1 MKLSPEQIEKI
12 DIILEK
18 LGLDFLDFKLEIKD
32 HIASQTEELC
42 EEQNITFEEALLLVL
57 KEWEPNLLLKSSIWI
72 SNKRSFSAVVMNGIR
87 KRYYIYNGI
96 AIPIILLFFQ
106 LHYIYRKEIDTHFL
120 SGIMFG
126 FISIIV
132 LILLGFRYLIYIKN
146 KETSYS
152 YEFNRICKMVSLF
165 WIMNVVF
172 YSLIGISP
180 IIIWNGM
187 IVAYSP
193 IAFYSYYKHSQF
205 CKHIDKVII

>member
-57 KEWEPNLLLKSSIWI
+57 KEWEPNLLLKSSIWV
-72 SNKRSFSAVVMNGIR
+72 SNKRCFSLFVLNGIR
-87 KRYYIYNGI
+87 KRYYIYNSI
-96 AIPIILLFFQ
+96 AIPIILLFFLLQ
-106 LHYIYRKEIDTHFL
+106 FIYRKEIDTDFL

-132 LILLGFRYLIYIKN
+132 LTLLGFRYLIYKKN

-152 YEFNRICKMVSLF
+152 YEFNRICKMVALF

-180 IIIWNGM
+180 IIIWNAM

-193 IAFYSYYKHSQF
+193 IAFYSYYKHNQF
-205 CKHIDKVII
+205 CKHFDKVII

>member
-72 SNKRSFSAVVMNGIR
+72 SNKRSFSAVVINGIR

-106 LHYIYRKEIDTHFL
+106 LHYTYKNL
-120 SGIMFG
+120 LC
-126 FISIIV
+126 IV
-132 LILLGFRYLIYIKN
+132 SAK
-146 KETSYS
+146 
-152 YEFNRICKMVSLF
+152 
-165 WIMNVVF
+165 
-172 YSLIGISP
+172 YSLVQMVP
-180 IIIWNGM
+180 TKNFLM
-187 IVAYSP
+187 
-193 IAFYSYYKHSQF
+193 F
-205 CKHIDKVII
+205 

>member
-1 MKLSPEQIEKI
+1 MKLTPEQIEKI

-72 SNKRSFSAVVMNGIR
+72 SNKRSFSAVVINGIR

-106 LHYIYRKEIDTHFL
+106 LHYIYRKEIDTDFL
-120 SGIMFG
+120 SSILFG
-126 FISIIV
+126 FSS
-132 LILLGFRYLIYIKN
+132 ILLLTLSGFRYSIFKVN
-146 KETSYS
+146 KQTSHS
-152 YEFNRICKMVSLF
+152 YEFNRIYKMVALF
-165 WIMNVVF
+165 WMFDAVF
-172 YSLIGISP
+172 YSLIGTNP
-180 IIIWNGM
+180 IIIWNAM
-187 IVAYSP
+187 IVSSTP

-205 CKHIDKVII
+205 CKHIDKVIL